1 MNGNPTRPNIL
12 FVLVDD
18 LGYWGMGCA
27 GNPEIRTPNLDRI
40 AEEGIRFGS
49 FFCTSPVCSP
59 ARASIL
65 TGRIPSQHGVHDWI
79 RAGNSRDEKERG
91 GVLIEYLSGQ
101 VGYTD
106 VLAQHGYVCGIS
118 GKWHLGDS
126 HHPQKSFSF
135 WEVHAKGGGTYYG
148 APMIRDGEVQQT
160 PGYVTD
166 VITDNALRFLAGRTG
181 QDAPWYLSVHYTAPH
196 SPWDRENHPDTIYDE
211 YYEHCPFA
219 SLPVEPMHPWQ
230 MNSAPYGLDEERR
243 RAILSGYFAATI
255 AMDAGVGRILQW
267 LEERGLRENTLLL
280 FMSDNGMNMGHH
292 GIYGKGNGT
301 FPQNMYDTSVKV
313 PALVSQPG
321 CVPQGIVCEEMLSQ
335 YDLMP
340 TLLDYLGFDHPALSH
355 LPGQSFAP
363 LLRGEPLST
372 REAVVVL
379 DEGRGGE
386 HAVFD
391 EYGPVRM
398 IRTRAWK
405 YVHRYPYG
413 PHELYDLANGPEE
426 RHNLIGDDGYRRIVR
441 DLKAGLEE
449 WFVRY
454 VDPRRDGV
462 HEAVTGKGQL
472 GLAGPAGKGEQVWAD
487 DWSYTNRSISNQFP
501 REMPPQYPA
510 TRLP

>member
-1 MNGNPTRPNIL
+1 MASNIL
-12 FVLVDD
+12 SVLVDD

-27 GNPEIRTPNLDRI
+27 GNREIRTPNLDRL
-40 AEEGIRFGS
+40 AAVGIRFDS
-49 FFCTSPVCSP
+49 FFCSSPVCSP

-79 RAGNSRDEKERG
+79 RAGNSRDERERG
-91 GVLIEYLSGQ
+91 GELIEYLRGQ
-101 VGYTD
+101 TGYTD
-106 VLAQHGYVCGIS
+106 LLAAHGYVCGIS

-126 HHPQKSFSF
+126 HHPQKGFSF
-135 WEVHAKGGGTYYG
+135 WEVHARGGGPYYD
-148 APMIRDGEVQQT
+148 APMIRGGEVQRV

-166 VITDNALRFLAGRTG
+166 AITDNALRFLAERAGDDT
-181 QDAPWYLSVHYTAPH
+181 PWYLSVHYTAPH
-196 SPWDRENHPDTIYDE
+196 SPWDRANHPDSLYDD
-211 YYEHCPFA
+211 YYANCPFA
-219 SLPVEPMHPWQ
+219 STPVEPMHPWQ
-230 MNSAPYGLDEERR
+230 VDSAPYGTDEQRR
-243 RAILSGYFAATI
+243 RTLLSGYFCATT
-255 AMDAGVGRILQW
+255 AMDAGVGRILNW
-267 LEERGLRENTLLL
+267 LEEKGLREDTLIV

-313 PALVSQPG
+313 PALISQPG
-321 CVPQGIVCEEMLSQ
+321 RVPQGIVSDAMLSQ
-335 YDLMP
+335 YDVMP
-340 TLLDYLGFDHPALSH
+340 TLLEWLGFEYPGAVR

-363 LLRGEPLST
+363 LLRGQPLPD

-379 DEGRGGE
+379 DERRGGE

-398 IRTRAWK
+398 IRTKEVK

-413 PHELYDLANGPEE
+413 PHELYDLVNDPGE
-426 RHNLIGDDGYRRIVR
+426 RQNLIDEPGHQRLVR

-454 VDPRRDGV
+454 VDPRLDGT

-472 GLAGPAGKGEQVWAD
+472 GLSGPAGKGERAWAG
-487 DWSYTNRSISNQFP
+487 DWTYLKDRQRPS
-501 REMPPQYPA
+501 
-510 TRLP
+510 

>member
-1 MNGNPTRPNIL
+1 MNEDCTRPNVL

-18 LGYWGMGCA
+18 LGYWGIGCA
-27 GNPEIRTPNLDRI
+27 GNTEIRTPNLDRI
-40 AEEGIRFGS
+40 AGQGIRFDS

-65 TGRIPSQHGVHDWI
+65 TGRIPSQHGVHDWL
-79 RAGNSRDEKERG
+79 RAGNSRDEQERG
-91 GVLIEYLSGQ
+91 GRLVEYLAGQ

-106 VLAQHGYVCGIS
+106 ILAQHGYVCGIS

-126 HHPQKSFSF
+126 HHPQKGFAF
-135 WEVHAKGGGTYYG
+135 WEVHARGGGPYYD
-148 APMIRDGEVQQT
+148 APMIRDGEVQHVA
-160 PGYVTD
+160 GYVTD
-166 VITDNALRFLAGRTG
+166 VITEDAIRFLEGCAGNS
-181 QDAPWYLSVHYTAPH
+181 APWYLSVHYTAPH
-196 SPWDRENHPDTIYDE
+196 SPWDRGNHPDAIYDE
-211 YYEHCPFA
+211 YHDHCPFA

-230 MNSAPYGLDEERR
+230 VNSAPYGTDEERR
-243 RAILSGYFAATI
+243 RDLLSGYFAATT
-255 AMDAGVGRILQW
+255 AMDAGVGRVLHW
-267 LEERGLRENTLLL
+267 LEERGLREDTLLV

-321 CVPQGIVCEEMLSQ
+321 RVPQGIVCQEMLSQ

-340 TLLDYLGFDHPALSH
+340 TLLDYLGFERPTAPD

-363 LLRGEPLST
+363 LLRGEPLPS

-379 DEGRGGE
+379 DERRGGE

-398 IRTRAWK
+398 IRTVDWK

-413 PHELYDLANGPEE
+413 PHELYDLANDPGE
-426 RHNLIGDDGYRRIVR
+426 RHNLVDDEGYQQRVR

-454 VDPRRDGV
+454 VDPRRDGT

-472 GLAGPAGKGEQVWAD
+472 GLSGPAGKGEHVWAG
-487 DWSYTNRSISNQFP
+487 DWSYLKDRW
-501 REMPPQYPA
+501 
-510 TRLP
+510 RLS

>member
-1 MNGNPTRPNIL
+1 MAPNIL

-27 GNPEIRTPNLDRI
+27 GNPEIRTPNLDRL
-40 AEEGIRFGS
+40 AAEGIRFDS
-49 FFCTSPVCSP
+49 FFCSSPVCSP

-79 RAGNSRDEKERG
+79 RAGNSCDEQERG
-91 GVLIEYLSGQ
+91 GRLIEYLSGQ
-101 VGYTD
+101 IGYTD
-106 VLAQHGYVCGIS
+106 VLAAHGYVCGIS

-126 HHPQKSFSF
+126 HHPQKGFSF
-135 WEVHAKGGGTYYG
+135 WEVHARGGGPYYN
-148 APMIRDGEVQQT
+148 APMIREGKVQQS

-166 VITDNALRFLAGRTG
+166 VITDNALRFLAERAGH
-181 QDAPWYLSVHYTAPH
+181 DEPWYLGVHYTAPH
-196 SPWDRENHPDTIYDE
+196 SPWDRANHPDALYDD
-211 YYEHCPFA
+211 YYANCPFA
-219 SLPVEPMHPWQ
+219 STPVEPMHPWQ
-230 MNSAPYGLDEERR
+230 VDSAPYGLDEERR
-243 RAILSGYFAATI
+243 RALLSGYFAATT
-255 AMDAGVGRILQW
+255 AMDAGVGRIVNW
-267 LEERGLRENTLLL
+267 LEEKELREDTLIV

-313 PALVSQPG
+313 PALISQPG
-321 CVPQGIVCEEMLSQ
+321 RVPQGVVSDAMLSQ
-335 YDLMP
+335 YDVMP
-340 TLLDYLGFDHPALSH
+340 TLLDWLGFQHPAAVL
-355 LPGQSFAP
+355 LPGQSFAA
-363 LLRGEPLST
+363 LLRGQPLPA

-379 DEGRGGE
+379 NEGRGGE

-398 IRTRAWK
+398 IRTRECK

-413 PHELYDLANGPEE
+413 PHELYDLVNDPEE
-426 RHNLIGDDGYRRIVR
+426 RQNLVDDPGYQHLTR

-454 VDPRRDGV
+454 VDPRLDGT

-472 GLAGPAGKGEQVWAD
+472 GLAGPAGKGEQAWAG
-487 DWSYTNRSISNQFP
+487 DWSYLKDRRKLS
-501 REMPPQYPA
+501 
-510 TRLP
+510 